1 MDNHILKKSTQKGK
15 IVYYDDELIGY
26 VFKTKRANS
35 LNVNEV
41 TILKPSIIDRILTSN
56 FKEKYKRLVMIV
68 LSIIR
73 ASDTS
78 EGDCVIALDEV
89 ARLKDILLH
98 KYHNLI
104 KKEKEAYFLQQLT
117 SLEGQ
122 LHQKVAQIRA
132 FKNMFDL
139 VQEEHRMGR

>member
-1 MDNHILKKSTQKGK
+1 MDNHILKKSTKKGK

-26 VFKTKRANS
+26 IIKTKRANS

-41 TILKPSIIDRILTSN
+41 TIFKPSIIDRILTSN
-56 FKEKYKRLVMIV
+56 FKEKYKKLVMIV
-68 LSIIR
+68 LSLMR
-73 ASDTS
+73 ASDTT
-78 EGDCVIALDEV
+78 EGDCVIALNEV

-98 KYHNLI
+98 KYHNML
-104 KKEKEAYFLQQLT
+104 KKEKEVFFLQQLT

-122 LHQKVAQIRA
+122 LHQKMASIRA
-132 FKNMFDL
+132 FRNMFEM